1 MSTLALRA
9 RTATIRGVL
18 QAAIRYC
25 CGDDAYERYIERC
38 AATRQVP
45 LDRGRY
51 FAQQLEERY
60 RRTTRCC

>member
-1 MSTLALRA
+1 MSANVMRARSAALWQVVRAALRYW
-9 RTATIRGVL
+9 R
-18 QAAIRYC
+18 
-25 CGDDAYERYIERC
+25 GDDDYARYIERC